1 MLRFSKISYWHC
13 LNVEGKL
20 NIKKSNNLIL
30 SSNNKNFL
38 NSIQIKKPKK
48 PKKPKEKQCYIP
60 LKMKDNLTLS
70 KINEHNDYIKRD
82 CIEDGTCLI

>member
-1 MLRFSKISYWHC
+1 M
-13 LNVEGKL
+13 N

-38 NSIQIKKPKK
+38 NLIKIKKPKK
-48 PKKPKEKQCYIP
+48 SKKPKEKQCYIP

-70 KINEHNDYIKRD
+70 KINENSKYR
-82 CIEDGTCLI
+82 GFNYV